1 MALIPLASDY
11 TVDRDWGPLLVKAFP
26 TGYRP
31 GLPLSAAQRELLQ
44 AVTAN
49 DNCWGN
55 IGNKIRWLREA
66 GLPEQRDAIRALL

>member
-1 MALIPLASDY
+1 MSTSEFPRLRAS
-11 TVDRDWGPLLVKAFP
+11 PS
-26 TGYRP
+26 
-31 GLPLSAAQRELLQ
+31 LPLSAAQRELLQ

-55 IGNKIRWLREA
+55 IGNKFRWLREV